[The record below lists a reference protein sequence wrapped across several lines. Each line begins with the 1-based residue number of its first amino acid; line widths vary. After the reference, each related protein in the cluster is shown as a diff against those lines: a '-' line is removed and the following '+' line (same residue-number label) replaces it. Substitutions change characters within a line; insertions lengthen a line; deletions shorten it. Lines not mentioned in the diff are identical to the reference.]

1 MEPREGSGASV
12 PALQFQQVIH
22 EGVCSVDRIKVGHG
36 LLRPRDACFGSRPN
50 SKKRSSVGKRK
61 PPAWNKV
68 WHRRTKD
75 VNKDLTDDLS
85 GRLTI
90 KEGGFLIWVPG
101 GYTIGQKKKG
111 V

>member
-1 MEPREGSGASV
+1 
-12 PALQFQQVIH
+12 
-22 EGVCSVDRIKVGHG
+22 
-36 LLRPRDACFGSRPN
+36 
-50 SKKRSSVGKRK
+50 
-61 PPAWNKV
+61 
-68 WHRRTKD
+68 